1 MSSPKSSLND
11 NFQELMERIRHGRDL
26 SQSGFEP
33 IYYLIFSPKEILDA
47 KRMMPVWKAR
57 LYNDGWDVHH
67 VSIAEE
73 VQRIFSAAPIRKLWL
88 TADRQDPQNW
98 KRTNKALEQ
107 FIQKGALLEKLG
119 AALDAMQGKPKA
131 IMLVTDLE
139 ALHPYL
145 RIGVIE
151 GQLIGRFCAPTVFF
165 YPGKRTG
172 KTNLRFLNFYKEDGN
187 YRSHHVG
194 G

>member
-1 MSSPKSSLND
+1 MA
-11 NFQELMERIRHGRDL
+11 RIQHGRDL

-47 KRMMPVWKAR
+47 KRMMPAWKAR
-57 LYNDGWDVHH
+57 LHNDEWQVHH
-67 VSIAEE
+67 VSIADEI
-73 VQRIFSAAPIRKLWL
+73 QRLFNTAPLRKLWL
-88 TADRQDPQNW
+88 AADRQDPQNW

-107 FIQKGALLEKLG
+107 FVQRGELLERLG
-119 AALDAMQGKPKA
+119 TALDAMKGKPKS
-131 IMLVTDLE
+131 IMLITDLE

-172 KTNLRFLNFYKEDGN
+172 KTNLKFLNFYKEDGN